1 MKLYRTK
8 APIEVQ
14 PVEVLVDGGDW
25 DQLPSMRS
33 EGGLILTH
41 VTDTEC
47 DMLKDFQQNYDPT
60 TLRGILIDLHLD
72 DRDEGDPERVNL
84 MALPH
89 KGSVIRHMDRYY
101 LVNVVVQGT
110 NCSAAVFV
118 SRLTSNELWKQKGA
132 VALRE
137 S

>member
-8 APIEVQ
+8 TPIEVHS
-14 PVEVLVDGGDW
+14 VEVLVDGGDW

-33 EGGLILTH
+33 DGGLILTH
-41 VTDTEC
+41 VTETEC

-60 TLRGILIDLHLD
+60 TLRGILIDLHLE
-72 DRDEGDPERVNL
+72 DRDDGDPERVNL

-89 KGSVIRHMDRYY
+89 KGSVIRHQDRYY

-110 NCSAAVFV
+110 NCSAAVFAC
-118 SRLTSNELWKQKGA
+118 RLSASELWKQAGVA
-132 VALRE
+132 ALRV
-137 S
+137 